1 MADPTQRV
9 DYAEVARLARDA
21 FASGISAR
29 QYVAACFGWTPKHA
43 AQMIYRAR
51 ISGENVPK
59 LPRRPRKRFEKGER
73 FEFSDNHDMPEHSK
87 LVCTSCLEQFEVE
100 DYRNFTRHVVL
111 EHKRS
116 PLREERTPV
125 KVPGEPS

>member
-21 FASGISAR
+21 FARGISAR

-51 ISGENVPK
+51 ISGEDIPK
-59 LPRRPRKRFEKGER
+59 LPRNPRKKVVKGE
-73 FEFSDNHDMPEHSK
+73 SYDSLLHPQ
-87 LVCTSCLEQFEVE
+87 LVCTDCSEHFEIT
-100 DYRNFTRHVVL
+100 DQRGLARHTAI
-111 EHKRS
+111 EHKRI
-116 PLREERTPV
+116 PTREERTPV
-125 KVPGEPS
+125 NS